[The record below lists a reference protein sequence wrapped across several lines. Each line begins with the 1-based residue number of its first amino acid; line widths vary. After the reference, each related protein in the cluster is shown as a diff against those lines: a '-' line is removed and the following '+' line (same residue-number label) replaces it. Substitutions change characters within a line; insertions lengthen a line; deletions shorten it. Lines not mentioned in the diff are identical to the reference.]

1 MAHLKRHAM
10 PAIWHLARKR
20 KVFVVRPSP
29 GPHPRDNCIPLQ
41 VVLRDIL
48 HYVENAGEAKKILNE
63 GRVLVDKK
71 TRKDIHYPLGLMDVL
86 EIPDVKEQF
95 RVGVNRKGLV
105 LEKIPASE
113 AGRKLCRVKNKT
125 AVKGGMVQLNLHD
138 GRNIIVEKKIH
149 YRTGDSILIQLR
161 DTSHPMQRGGEEIL
175 KHFKLEKGSYAV
187 ITAGRNTGVKGKIRD
202 IRVKKSMLEKSTVIL
217 ESEGKSI
224 ETLLDYV
231 MVTGAGVSKAR
242 HSRKRGG
249 KK

>member
-20 KVFVVRPSP
+20 KVFAVRPSP

-41 VVLRDIL
+41 VVLRDVL

-71 TRKDIHYPLGLMDVL
+71 ARKDIHYPLGLMDVL

-113 AGRKLCRVKNKT
+113 AGKKLCRIKNKT

-138 GRNIIVEKKIH
+138 
-149 YRTGDSILIQLR
+149 SILIQLR
-161 DTSHPMQRGGEEIL
+161 DTSHPMQRGDKEIL
-175 KHFKLEKGSYAV
+175 KHFRLEKGSYAV